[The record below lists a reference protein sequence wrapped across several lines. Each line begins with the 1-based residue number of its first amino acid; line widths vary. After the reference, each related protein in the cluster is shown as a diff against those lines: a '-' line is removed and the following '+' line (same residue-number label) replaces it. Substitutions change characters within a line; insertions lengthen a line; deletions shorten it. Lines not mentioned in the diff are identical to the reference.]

1 MRVRRPMEI
10 TAALVSQLREKTGVG
25 MMECKKALL
34 ECDGDLEKAV
44 DLLRVRGKAGAEKRA
59 GRVAADGVAAAAIV
73 GSVGAI
79 VELNSETDFVA
90 RNDEFQALAQS
101 VAMTAATNGE
111 EDVSALRGASIPAG
125 ADYAGRTVG
134 EALDEI
140 TARLRENIVLR
151 RAAIFR
157 AADGEFV
164 ADYVHK
170 VTNKIAVLLR
180 VRGDAGD
187 EARVSAAR
195 SIAMHIAA
203 AKPSFLRREDIPA
216 ETLEHERQILD
227 EKARTEKADKPEAI
241 IERIVL
247 GGLGKY
253 YKQVCLLDQ
262 AYVRESDK
270 TVGAALAD
278 AGIEV
283 VDFRLFI
290 VGQD

>member
-1 MRVRRPMEI
+1 MEI

-227 EKARTEKADKPEAI
+227 EKARTENANKPEAI

>member
-1 MRVRRPMEI
+1 MEI

>member
-1 MRVRRPMEI
+1 MEI

-59 GRVAADGVAAAAIV
+59 GRVAADGVAAAAII

-227 EKARTEKADKPEAI
+227 EKARTENANKPEAI
-241 IERIVL
+241 IERIVH

>member
-1 MRVRRPMEI
+1 MEI

-227 EKARTEKADKPEAI
+227 EKARTENANKPEAI
-241 IERIVL
+241 IERIVH

>member
-1 MRVRRPMEI
+1 MEI

-59 GRVAADGVAAAAIV
+59 GRVAADGVAAAAII

-227 EKARTEKADKPEAI
+227 EKARTENANKPEAI

>member
-1 MRVRRPMEI
+1 MEI

-73 GSVGAI
+73 GSIGAI

-111 EDVSALRGASIPAG
+111 EDVTALRRASIPAG
-125 ADYAGRTVG
+125 VDYAGRTVG

-180 VRGDAGD
+180 VRGDASD

-195 SIAMHIAA
+195 NIAMHIAA

-227 EKARTEKADKPEAI
+227 EKARTENKDKPEAI

-247 GGLGKY
+247 EGLGKY

>member
-1 MRVRRPMEI
+1 MEI

-241 IERIVL
+241 IERIVH

>member
-1 MRVRRPMEI
+1 MEI

-59 GRVAADGVAAAAIV
+59 GRVAADGVVAAAII

-227 EKARTEKADKPEAI
+227 EKARTENANKPEAI
-241 IERIVL
+241 IERIVH